1 MAPVYSEEWGVR
13 HRFGW
18 PSHDRGVCWYIR
30 GSARVAVFIGNS
42 QLGYAPPIAML
53 GNACEA
59 CGLEHVDDNTLQS
72 HVSKNVK
79 CRRKIQHSR
88 AQRLVEAYRDALRAR
103 RAARPRS
110 PARSCRSYG
119 GDAAERAAVDPAAV
133 TDQPD
138 PPNGVE
144 EDSDGDESVMSV
156 IDDGFNTLI
165 ELYIFFREADLS
177 RREVNRLLNIFQN
190 PNFSLRDVRRWLN
203 FVDPS
208 DHSCACLWQLV
219 KKLLRAN
226 HHIAGFV
233 TKPRKDEEDTE
244 EVRHYSTPDTGKWL
258 EEARAAIGEEDCI
271 VLGVIV
277 YSDSTHASRNG
288 RLAAWPVLI
297 SLFNIPEALRWQE
310 PGHVLAGV
318 LPFPPEWAS
327 STEKTRIFQQCMEV
341 IFEPLLRAHRGAELR
356 WFYVTDAT
364 GKVVKA
370 FPCLFGQLGDLPESS
385 RSTATLQQGS
395 HRPCSTCY
403 MKETHLADL
412 SHKSVTRTVELQRR
426 VVEAIQSATD
436 SKAAEKIKKQWST
449 HPVQCYLE
457 RWNFAETTWR
467 NVFLACAADLLHV
480 LDGGMLPRMG
490 KCFMA
495 GKSKP
500 ERREFERRRKEQKKD
515 TRASVVRI
523 PGGTT
528 WFSTGANYAA
538 FEHRGMM
545 QVMPLLIADNMEK
558 SKQLAKAKREREVAA
573 FVAYASFYKALVGV
587 TKHTEKMVAEI
598 KAAFPDQTS
607 DWNIPKVHQI
617 VHLIDGIPLRGMP
630 NETST
635 NLWEHTHKGTVKV
648 PVRGSNWHDIP
659 RRIVEEE
666 VQREIAR
673 EVAAEAGGNRQY
685 VTALRE
691 AVRRMKPVLTKASKR
706 AHVDED
712 IDAVMWAYRAAHGS
726 DMDALAGCMVAA
738 GIHTTT
744 IEVGYVVREGGWV
757 MVNSMC
763 TQPWRSPERGG
774 GVLVPKG
781 TFVKA
786 SPSERWFSDI
796 AVYRSDKEEWYA
808 RCLCIFR
815 AEVADG
821 EMGRHVYVKYYEAEG
836 TCPMT
841 SCLQLSPG
849 RVRTRYAVVPVECI
863 QRVVHVCKSYVNKHR
878 GLWGLFDGTEKKPDD
893 ESDIA
898 AWKKK
903 DQKAFA
909 TLISRIGI
917 NLVSSVRTCI
927 KLEASAHEAW
937 KRLETIHVNKT
948 LHGKI
953 LARNAFYTVKWRAS
967 KSIHEYATRVEE
979 LGETFVDLGG
989 TVTEEDWILTLL
1001 CGLPEEWS
1009 TVITT
1014 LDSVQDTWTKETVVG
1029 RLLHEESRRRQF
1041 ANESVETAMFS
1052 GGSSGGKSKWSK
1064 GATKKSYGGSDRG
1077 KGNMS
1082 NGASKCHY
1090 CGKAGHFWRECRKR
1104 PSDWTPSK
1112 ARNQEGNAHTASGE
1126 ADDTRESIVL
1136 LAGDGTNTPNDA
1148 WFLDTGATQHM
1159 AHSASFLTNVG
1170 APVDVTRVV
1179 FGNGKSLPVV
1189 GVGST
1194 RLIVDGGPV
1203 DITNVL
1209 HVPGLK
1215 VNLLSVTQLAKKDVK
1230 VTIDGATMNLF

>member
-1 MAPVYSEEWGVR
+1 MAPVYSEVLGCGSGAVMLHSVTDSGGPTMAEVFAGTLEVLQEW
-13 HRFGW
+13 
-18 PSHDRGVCWYIR
+18 
-30 GSARVAVFIGNS
+30 
-42 QLGYAPPIAML
+42 Q
-53 GNACEA
+53 
-59 CGLEHVDDNTLQS
+59 
-72 HVSKNVK
+72 
-79 CRRKIQHSR
+79 RKIQHSR

-110 PARSCRSYG
+110 PARSRRSYG
-119 GDAAERAAVDPAAV
+119 GDAAERAAVEPAVV
-133 TDQPD
+133 TDQPY
-138 PPNGVE
+138 PPDGVE

-177 RREVNRLLNIFQN
+177 RREVNRLLTIFHN

-203 FVDPS
+203 FVDVRRFWRDKAPR
-208 DHSCACLWQLV
+208 DQVPWMTKDIKCYGPRGRMCTLLLHYRDTELLV
-219 KKLLRAN
+219 KKLLRAF

-277 YSDSTHASRNG
+277 YSDSTHASRKG

-310 PGHVLAGV
+310 PSHVLAGV

-356 WFYVTDAT
+356 WIYVTDAT

-370 FPCLFGQLGDLPESS
+370 FPCLFGQLGDFPESS

-403 MKETHLADL
+403 MKEIHLADL

-457 RWNFAETTWR
+457 RWNFAETTWG

-558 SKQLAKAKREREVAA
+558 SKQPAKAKREREVAA

-587 TKHTEKMVAEI
+587 TKHTDKSLDDVREMAVKMVAEI

-712 IDAVMWAYRAAHGS
+712 MDAVMWAYRAAHGS
-726 DMDALAGCMVAA
+726 DMNALAGCMVAA

-744 IEVGYVVREGGWV
+744 IEVGYVVREGAHSRGDPP
-757 MVNSMC
+757 NAG
-763 TQPWRSPERGG
+763 GG

-863 QRVVHVCKSYVNKHR
+863 QRVVHVCKSYVNKR
-878 GLWGLFDGTEKKPDD
+878 VMLLNKFLLTE
-893 ESDIA
+893 
-898 AWKKK
+898 
-903 DQKAFA
+903 
-909 TLISRIGI
+909 
-917 NLVSSVRTCI
+917 
-927 KLEASAHEAW
+927 
-937 KRLETIHVNKT
+937 
-948 LHGKI
+948 
-953 LARNAFYTVKWRAS
+953 
-967 KSIHEYATRVEE
+967 
-979 LGETFVDLGG
+979 
-989 TVTEEDWILTLL
+989 
-1001 CGLPEEWS
+1001 
-1009 TVITT
+1009 
-1014 LDSVQDTWTKETVVG
+1014 
-1029 RLLHEESRRRQF
+1029 
-1041 ANESVETAMFS
+1041 
-1052 GGSSGGKSKWSK
+1052 
-1064 GATKKSYGGSDRG
+1064 
-1077 KGNMS
+1077 
-1082 NGASKCHY
+1082 
-1090 CGKAGHFWRECRKR
+1090 
-1104 PSDWTPSK
+1104 
-1112 ARNQEGNAHTASGE
+1112 
-1126 ADDTRESIVL
+1126 
-1136 LAGDGTNTPNDA
+1136 
-1148 WFLDTGATQHM
+1148 
-1159 AHSASFLTNVG
+1159 
-1170 APVDVTRVV
+1170 
-1179 FGNGKSLPVV
+1179 
-1189 GVGST
+1189 
-1194 RLIVDGGPV
+1194 
-1203 DITNVL
+1203 
-1209 HVPGLK
+1209 
-1215 VNLLSVTQLAKKDVK
+1215 
-1230 VTIDGATMNLF
+1230 